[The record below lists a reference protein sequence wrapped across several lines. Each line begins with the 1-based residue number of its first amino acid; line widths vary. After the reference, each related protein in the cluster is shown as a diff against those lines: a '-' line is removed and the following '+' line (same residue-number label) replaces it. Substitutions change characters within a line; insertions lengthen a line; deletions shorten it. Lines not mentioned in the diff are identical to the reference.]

1 MLLLSYLMQYEV
13 DLVCEQR
20 MSDLGGPLPNHDP
33 TFSLNIWAE
42 IGVIHPSFFFFFLNF
57 HLVFCSFLHSINMS

>member
-42 IGVIHPSFFFFFLNF
+42 IGVIHPSFFFFFF
-57 HLVFCSFLHSINMS
+57 